1 MSFGVSVSGKE
12 NSYERYRTYRTE
24 RMLMLAELLGCE
36 RYINVDSHVYSVCVY
51 PTPKHSADKP
61 RLTVPP
67 SQLSRVPF
75 SDCTRE
81 RNSEYETSGAHSS
94 ECGRREQHRWGSSV
108 EIFDWVAPALGRA
121 HIPRVTTWRAWRP
134 GCLLLYR
141 RGNGRVT
148 AFVIPSGEA
157 IERFVNVTPRLIHLT
172 PVEQLHR
179 RNHRRTASSH
189 CQARR
194 FSAGVAWVHTRYGGG

>member
-51 PTPKHSADKP
+51 PTPKHSPNKP
-61 RLTVPP
+61 RLTVPL
-67 SQLSRVPF
+67 SQLSRVAF

-121 HIPRVTTWRAWRP
+121 HIPRVTTWASVATGLSPPVSQRQWP
-134 GCLLLYR
+134 GHCFRDPIR
-141 RGNGRVT
+141 RGYRTLRQRDPTPHPPHPRRAAPRTEPQAHSIV
-148 AFVIPSGEA
+148 ALPSIA
-157 IERFVNVTPRLIHLT
+157 I
-172 PVEQLHR
+172 
-179 RNHRRTASSH
+179 
-189 CQARR
+189 
-194 FSAGVAWVHTRYGGG
+194 